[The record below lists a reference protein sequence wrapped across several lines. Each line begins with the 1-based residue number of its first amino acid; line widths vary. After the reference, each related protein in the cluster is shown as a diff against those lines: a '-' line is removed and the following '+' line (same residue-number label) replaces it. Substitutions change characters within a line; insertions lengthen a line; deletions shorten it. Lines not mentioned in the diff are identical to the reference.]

1 MRGAVASE
9 RLLPIAGQSVVV
21 LGLIALLYGPL
32 AATALQAARGDEGA
46 STSAGLIDATAFGR
60 EAALVAGPAFET
72 IRVVVLA
79 VAIALAI
86 GLPMA
91 LALFRTDLPGR
102 QGLILILMAA
112 AAVPMPL
119 YAAGWLGGFGGVG
132 YRQVFGEAPI
142 LVGWSGSAFVHAMAG
157 VPWVA
162 LLSGVGLLSVE
173 GALEESALLERPGW
187 RVALGVT
194 LRRSLGAI
202 AGSALLVAV
211 AAVGEMTIT
220 DLLLVRTFAEEAY
233 VQYGL
238 GRPPAAVALVAI
250 PPTAAL
256 LVLIALASRSIL
268 RDEPPRLASAT
279 LIPRPWR
286 LGRWRI
292 PVGLAA
298 WMAVLALVGPPTIAL
313 AARAGRIGGDAAL
326 GLLPRWSVVGLIEA
340 LMYAAREV
348 VGPLGESAMA
358 ASGGATLAT
367 ILAWGLGWLSK
378 GPGPWR
384 WVTAATAALLLAVP
398 GPVAGMG
405 LKLAY
410 LHIPPVSDTVAILM
424 LGAAV
429 RALPFALLV
438 LWPAI
443 RSLPPSFLETAELEG
458 LGPFGRLWRVS
469 LPLTM
474 RATLAAW
481 GVSFVLGMGELPIAN
496 LVYPAGWQP
505 LTVLLWSQMHFGVD
519 SRICAFGLVLIAVY
533 GLAGTLA
540 ITGLARAYRTEG

>member
-1 MRGAVASE
+1 MTAIGPTE
-9 RLLPIAGQSVVV
+9 RLLGVAGQAAVA
-21 LGLIALLYGPL
+21 LGLAALLFGPI
-32 AATALQAARGDEGA
+32 AATASQALRGDAGA
-46 STSAGLIDATAFGR
+46 STGAGLIDASAFGR
-60 EAALVAGPAFET
+60 EAGLVAGPAFET
-72 IRVVVLA
+72 ARVVVLA

-86 GLPMA
+86 GLPLA

-102 QGLILILMAA
+102 RALILVLAAA

-132 YRQVFGEAPI
+132 YRQVFGERPI

-162 LLSGVGLLSVE
+162 LLAGVGVLSVE
-173 GALEESALLERPGW
+173 GSLEESALLERSGW

-211 AAVGEMTIT
+211 ATSGDMTVT
-220 DLLLVRTFAEEAY
+220 DLLLVRTYAEEAY

-238 GRPPAAVALVAI
+238 GRSPAAVALVAI

-256 LVLIALASRSIL
+256 LVLIAIASRSIL
-268 RDEPPRLASAT
+268 RAEPPRLASASA
-279 LIPRPWR
+279 IPRPWR
-286 LGRWRI
+286 LGHWRMV
-292 PVGLAA
+292 VGLAA
-298 WMAVLALVGPPTIAL
+298 WMAVLALVGPPMAAL

-326 GLLPRWSVVGLIEA
+326 GLLPRWSALGLIEA
-340 LMYAAREV
+340 LDYAAREI
-348 VGPLGESAMA
+348 VGPLLESAMA
-358 ASGGATLAT
+358 ASGGATLASA
-367 ILAWGLGWLSK
+367 LAWGLGWLAR

-384 WVTAATAALLLAVP
+384 WATAASAALLLALP

-410 LHIPPVSDTVAILM
+410 LHVPPVSDTVVILM

-443 RSLPPSFLETAELEG
+443 RSLPPSTLESAELDG
-458 LGPFGRLWRVS
+458 LGPFGRFWRVT
-469 LPLTM
+469 LPLTR

-540 ITGLARAYRTEG
+540 IAALGRAYRADG